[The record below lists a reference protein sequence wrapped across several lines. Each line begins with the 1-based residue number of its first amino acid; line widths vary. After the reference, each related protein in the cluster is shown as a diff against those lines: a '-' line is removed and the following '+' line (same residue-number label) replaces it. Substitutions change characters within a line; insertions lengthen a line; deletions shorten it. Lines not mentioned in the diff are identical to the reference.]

1 MGEYY
6 YDKMYE
12 EVEKIFQEKEVFIF
26 KKVKED

>member
-12 EVEKIFQEKEVFIF
+12 EVEKVFQEREVDKC

>member
-12 EVEKIFQEKEVFIF
+12 EVEKIFQDKEVFIC